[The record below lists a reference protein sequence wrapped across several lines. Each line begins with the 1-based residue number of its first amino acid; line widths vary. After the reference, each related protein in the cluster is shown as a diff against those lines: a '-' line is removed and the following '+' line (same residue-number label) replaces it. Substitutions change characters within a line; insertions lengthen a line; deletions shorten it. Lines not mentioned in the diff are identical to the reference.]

1 MKLNFINEN
10 KNVRESHAKLSKTNI
25 ADVLISILV
34 FNEYQYAIKFA
45 LIFFHG
51 CCSSWVKDVA
61 KKEQRGK
68 NGNKSHKTLTYVR
81 KKLQ

>member
-25 ADVLISILV
+25 DDVLISILV

-45 LIFFHG
+45 RMFL
-51 CCSSWVKDVA
+51 SW
-61 KKEQRGK
+61 
-68 NGNKSHKTLTYVR
+68 L
-81 KKLQ
+81 L

>member
-1 MKLNFINEN
+1 MKLDFINEN
-10 KNVRESHAKLSKTNI
+10 KNVSERLRESHTKLSKTNI

-45 LIFFHG
+45 RIFVHG
-51 CCSSWVKDVA
+51 CCSSWVKYVA

-68 NGNKSHKTLTYVR
+68 NRNKSHKTLTYM
-81 KKLQ
+81 